1 MKVTVTRRNRETH
14 YVGRPTPLGNPFVMK
29 TEDDRD
35 RVCDLYAQWFEEKIS
50 SSDVEVKKQID
61 AIVCD
66 GSQSGVI
73 RLGCYCSP
81 KRCHADTIAKYLRN
95 YSENSLDKFF

>member
-1 MKVTVTRRNRETH
+1 M
-14 YVGRPTPLGNPFVMK
+14 
-29 TEDDRD
+29 
-35 RVCDLYAQWFEEKIS
+35 CDLYTQWFEDKIS
-50 SSDVEVKKQID
+50 SGDVEVKKQID
-61 AIVCD
+61 AIVRD

-95 YSENSLDKFF
+95 YSENSLTAFE